1 MHYHYE
7 LHQQRAKELQQQA
20 EQARLAEA
28 HLKHNRPMNHA
39 LHNMGQ
45 LLVEVGEALQS
56 YAQQPTQTAVYQD

>member
-1 MHYHYE
+1 MYYHYE
-7 LHQQRAKELQQQA
+7 IHQERARELQQQA

-28 HLKHNRPMNHA
+28 YLQQNPHVNHA

-56 YAQQPTQTAVYQD
+56 YAHQPTQRAYQD

>member
-7 LHQQRAKELQQQA
+7 LHQQRARELQQQA

-28 HLKHNRPMNHA
+28 YLQHDRPMNHA
-39 LHNMGQ
+39 LRNMGQ

-56 YAQQPTQTAVYQD
+56 HAQQPNKTLYQD